1 MMLGC
6 WMFVLVVLDCCDLCM
21 APSSRLRYMCSES
34 SSAESKSESDFGSC
48 PCVFLVLV
56 IDAVTLCV
64 SEWLW
69 FEVVLLEG
77 VA

>member
-1 MMLGC
+1 MLGC

-48 PCVFLVLV
+48 SCVLLVLV
-56 IDAVTLCV
+56 IDAVTLRVVVCGV
-64 SEWLW
+64 V
-69 FEVVLLEG
+69 VVLLG
-77 VA
+77 FVS